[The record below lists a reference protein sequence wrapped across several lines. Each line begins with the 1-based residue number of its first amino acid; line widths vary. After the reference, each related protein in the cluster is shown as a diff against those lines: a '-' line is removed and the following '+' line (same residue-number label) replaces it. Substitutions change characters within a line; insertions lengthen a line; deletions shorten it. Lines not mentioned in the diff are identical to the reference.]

1 MADDAHRSVTLTR
14 TGPSTFEARNVRGGT
29 MPVGSGGEDPDLFS
43 PVELLLVGIAG
54 CSGID
59 VDLLTS
65 RLAEPES
72 FEVSA
77 SGDKVRDGDGNH
89 MGPITV
95 TVSVTFP
102 AGEAGDAAR
111 DRLPDAVAKSRD
123 RLCTVSRTVQLP
135 TTVTYE
141 LGAPAGPDVPAPA

>member
-1 MADDAHRSVTLTR
+1 MSDDAHRSVTLTR
-14 TGPSTFEARNVRGGT
+14 TGSATFEARNVRGGT
-29 MPVGSGGEDPDLFS
+29 IPVGSGGEDPSAFT
-43 PVELLLVGIAG
+43 PVELLLVAIAG

-72 FEVSA
+72 FEISA
-77 SGDKVRDGDGNH
+77 GGDKVRDGDGNH
-89 MGPITV
+89 LGPITV

-102 AGEAGDAAR
+102 DGQAGDAAR

-135 TTVTYE
+135 TPVSYE
-141 LGAPAGPDVPAPA
+141 VSGPA